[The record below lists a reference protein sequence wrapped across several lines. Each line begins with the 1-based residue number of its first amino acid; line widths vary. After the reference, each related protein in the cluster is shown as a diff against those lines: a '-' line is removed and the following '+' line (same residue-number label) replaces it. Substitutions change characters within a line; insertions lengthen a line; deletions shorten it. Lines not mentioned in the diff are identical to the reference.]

1 MSYVLTIY
9 SKEIYQDF
17 ILPAI
22 DNADYTIV
30 LQQKIFSLS
39 DDVLVRMEIVDG
51 EWRFVQGENY
61 RIVKNGKSYIR
72 KGLHNGEALNL
83 ELFNTLNFAVMI
95 QEKTG
100 GFTVYLSLIHI

>member
-61 RIVKNGKSYIR
+61 RIVKKCGIYGNSYCCQHISGKR
-72 KGLHNGEALNL
+72 N
-83 ELFNTLNFAVMI
+83 AVY
-95 QEKTG
+95 G
-100 GFTVYLSLIHI
+100 CFYNH

>member
-30 LQQKIFSLS
+30 LQ
-39 DDVLVRMEIVDG
+39 
-51 EWRFVQGENY
+51 
-61 RIVKNGKSYIR
+61 
-72 KGLHNGEALNL
+72 
-83 ELFNTLNFAVMI
+83 
-95 QEKTG
+95 
-100 GFTVYLSLIHI
+100 

>member
-95 QEKTG
+95 
-100 GFTVYLSLIHI
+100 

>member
-30 LQQKIFSLS
+30 LQQKYFHFPMMFWSEWKLWTENGVLS
-39 DDVLVRMEIVDG
+39 R
-51 EWRFVQGENY
+51 
-61 RIVKNGKSYIR
+61 VKIIES
-72 KGLHNGEALNL
+72 
-83 ELFNTLNFAVMI
+83 
-95 QEKTG
+95 
-100 GFTVYLSLIHI
+100 

>member
-51 EWRFVQGENY
+51 EWRFV
-61 RIVKNGKSYIR
+61 
-72 KGLHNGEALNL
+72 
-83 ELFNTLNFAVMI
+83 
-95 QEKTG
+95 
-100 GFTVYLSLIHI
+100 